1 MADVSPH
8 DLDAERHVLGAFL
21 VDQDAVHLAASIL
34 GEQTTVFF
42 KASHQLIYAAALRM
56 ANKGDPIDLYTI
68 TDSLKRAGD
77 LEKIGGV
84 RALYDIQEGVPTSAN
99 IEYYANIVREMA
111 TRRELIQAGSEIV
124 SRAGRVEVEIEEV
137 LDQSQRFLFD
147 IYRGE
152 TNGFIEIDQSL
163 QEAMTRIEWIYN
175 NSSKLIGTPTGLPE
189 LDQIIYGL
197 NRSDLIIVAARPS
210 MGKSSF
216 AHNLALNVSLLQ
228 TEEEEEPPAVALFTT
243 EMPADQI
250 VMRMLA
256 TVGEINMSR
265 MRTGELSG
273 EELKRISEAAQE
285 IERAQIYIS
294 NTPGLTLMDIRSES
308 RRLKIRRP
316 NLGLVIVDY
325 LQQLQSG
332 SRQHQSREQE
342 ISEYSRS
349 LKTLARELDVPV
361 IALSQL
367 NRNVENRPDKRPQLA
382 DLRESGAIEQ
392 DADIVLFL
400 YRDDYYNPED
410 SDVPGEVEVIVRK
423 HRNGPL
429 GTANLAFD
437 SASLRF
443 SPLEYRDSAFE

>member
-1 MADVSPH
+1 M
-8 DLDAERHVLGAFL
+8 

-34 GEQTTVFF
+34 GPQTTVFF
-42 KASHQLIYAAALRM
+42 KASHQLIYAAVLRM

-84 RALYDIQEGVPTSAN
+84 RALYDIQEGVPSAAN
-99 IEYYANIVREMA
+99 IEYYANVVREMA
-111 TRRELIQAGSEIV
+111 TRRELIQAGVEIA
-124 SRAGRVEVEIEEV
+124 SRAGRIEVELDET
-137 LDQSQRFLFD
+137 LDQAERSLFD

-152 TNGFIEIDQSL
+152 TNGFIDIDQSL
-163 QEAMTRIEWIYN
+163 LEATERINRLYN
-175 NSSKLIGTPTGLPE
+175 KSSKLIGIPTGFPE
-189 LDQIIYGL
+189 LDKTIYGL
-197 NRSDLIIVAARPS
+197 NRSDLIIVAARPG

-228 TEEEEEPPAVALFTT
+228 TEEEEEPPAVAFFTT

-256 TVGEINMSR
+256 TVGEIDMSR
-265 MRTGELSG
+265 IRMGKIKHDEM
-273 EELKRISEAAQE
+273 KRISEAAQM
-285 IERAQIYIS
+285 IEKGQIYINNAPS
-294 NTPGLTLMDIRSES
+294 LTLMDIRSES

-349 LKTLARELDVPV
+349 LKSLARELDVPV

-392 DADIVLFL
+392 DADIVIFL
-400 YRDDYYNPED
+400 YRDDYYTLEE
-410 SDVPGEVEVIVRK
+410 SKTPGQVEVIVRK

-429 GTANLAFD
+429 GTANLAFN

-443 SPLEYRDSAFE
+443 YPLEYTDLAFE

>member
-21 VDQDAVHLAASIL
+21 VNQDAVHLAASIL
-34 GEQTTVFF
+34 SEQTTVFF
-42 KASHQLIYAAALRM
+42 KASHQLIYAAALRL

-84 RALYDIQEGVPTSAN
+84 RALYDIQEGVPTAAN
-99 IEYYANIVREMA
+99 IEYYAKVVREMA
-111 TRRELIQAGSEIV
+111 TRRELIQAGEEIR
-124 SRAGRVEVEIEEV
+124 SRAGGIDVELDET
-137 LDQSQRFLFD
+137 LDQAQRLLFD

-152 TNGFIEIDQSL
+152 TKGFIEIDQSL
-163 QEAMTRIEWIYN
+163 QEAMSRIERIFN
-175 NSSKLIGTPTGLPE
+175 NSSKLIGIPTGLPE

-197 NRSDLIIVAARPS
+197 NRSDLIVVAARPG

-228 TEEEEEPPAVALFTT
+228 TEEEEPPAVALFTT

-256 TVGEINMSR
+256 TVGEIDMSR
-265 MRTGELSG
+265 IRIGKLSG

-285 IERAQIYIS
+285 IEKAQIYIN

-308 RRLKIRRP
+308 RLLKIRRP

-325 LQQLQSG
+325 LQQLHSG

-410 SDVPGEVEVIVRK
+410 SDVPGEVEAIVRK

>member
-42 KASHQLIYAAALRM
+42 KASHQLIYAAALRL
-56 ANKGDPIDLYTI
+56 ANKGDPLDLYTI

-84 RALYDIQEGVPTSAN
+84 RALYDIQEGVPTAAN

-111 TRRELIQAGSEIV
+111 TRRELIQAGAEIV
-124 SRAGRVEVEIEEV
+124 SRAGRIEVELDET
-137 LDQSQRFLFD
+137 LDQAESSLFG

-152 TNGFIEIDQSL
+152 TNGFIDIDQSL
-163 QEAMTRIEWIYN
+163 LEATERINRLYN
-175 NSSKLIGTPTGLPE
+175 QSSKLIGIPTGFPE
-189 LDQIIYGL
+189 LDQTIYGL
-197 NRSDLIIVAARPS
+197 NRSDLIIVAARPG

-228 TEEEEEPPAVALFTT
+228 TEEEEPPAVAFFTT

-250 VMRMLA
+250 VMRMLS
-256 TVGEINMSR
+256 TVGEIDMSR
-265 MRTGELSG
+265 IRMGKIEHD
-273 EELKRISEAAQE
+273 EMKRISEAAQE
-285 IERAQIYIS
+285 IERGQIYINNAPS
-294 NTPGLTLMDIRSES
+294 LTLMDIRSES

-316 NLGLVIVDY
+316 NLGLIIVDY
-325 LQQLQSG
+325 LQQLTSG
-332 SRQHQSREQE
+332 SRQYQSREQE

-349 LKTLARELDVPV
+349 LKSLARELDVPV
-361 IALSQL
+361 LALSQL
-367 NRNVENRPDKRPQLA
+367 NRGVESRPDKRPQLA

-410 SDVPGEVEVIVRK
+410 SDTPGEVEVIVRK
-423 HRNGPL
+423 HRNGPI

-443 SPLEYRDSAFE
+443 SPLEYSDTAFE

>member
-21 VDQDAVHLAASIL
+21 VNQDAVHLAASIL
-34 GEQTTVFF
+34 SEQTTVFF
-42 KASHQLIYAAALRM
+42 KASHQLIYAAALRL

-84 RALYDIQEGVPTSAN
+84 RALYDIQEGVPTAAN
-99 IEYYANIVREMA
+99 IEYYAKVVREMA
-111 TRRELIQAGSEIV
+111 TRRELIQAGEEIR
-124 SRAGRVEVEIEEV
+124 SRAGGIDVELDET
-137 LDQSQRFLFD
+137 LDQAQRLLFD

-152 TNGFIEIDQSL
+152 TKGFIEIDQSL
-163 QEAMTRIEWIYN
+163 QEAMSRIERIFN
-175 NSSKLIGTPTGLPE
+175 NSSKLIGIPTGLPE

-197 NRSDLIIVAARPS
+197 NRSDLIVVAARPG

-228 TEEEEEPPAVALFTT
+228 TEEEEPPAVALFTT

-256 TVGEINMSR
+256 TVGEIDMSR
-265 MRTGELSG
+265 IRIGKLSG

-285 IERAQIYIS
+285 IEKAQIYIN

-308 RRLKIRRP
+308 RLLKIRRP

-325 LQQLQSG
+325 LQQLHSG

-410 SDVPGEVEVIVRK
+410 SDVPGEVEAIVRK

-429 GTANLAFD
+429 GTATLAFD

-443 SPLEYRDSAFE
+443 SPLEYTDSAFE

>member
-1 MADVSPH
+1 MADASPH

-21 VDQDAVHLAASIL
+21 VDQDAVYLAASIL
-34 GEQTTVFF
+34 GAQTTVFF
-42 KASHQLIYAAALRM
+42 KASHRLIYAAALRM
-56 ANKGDPIDLYTI
+56 ANVGDPIDLYTI

-84 RALYDIQEGVPTSAN
+84 RALYDIQEGVPTAAN
-99 IEYYANIVREMA
+99 IEYYANVVREMA
-111 TRRELIQAGSEIV
+111 TRRELIQAGTEIV
-124 SRAGRVEVEIEEV
+124 SRAGRIEVE
-137 LDQSQRFLFD
+137 LDETMDQAERSLFD

-152 TNGFIEIDQSL
+152 TNGFIDIDQSL
-163 QEAMTRIEWIYN
+163 LEATERIDRIYN
-175 NSSKLIGTPTGLPE
+175 QSSKLIGIPTGFPE
-189 LDQIIYGL
+189 LDQTIYGL
-197 NRSDLIIVAARPS
+197 NRSDLIIVAARPG

-228 TEEEEEPPAVALFTT
+228 TEEEEPPAVALFTT

-256 TVGEINMSR
+256 TVGEIDMSR
-265 MRTGELSG
+265 IRMGKIEHD
-273 EELKRISEAAQE
+273 EMKRISEAAQE
-285 IERAQIYIS
+285 IERGQIYINNAPS
-294 NTPGLTLMDIRSES
+294 LTLMDVRSES

-316 NLGLVIVDY
+316 NLGLIIVDY
-325 LQQLQSG
+325 LQQLASG

-349 LKTLARELDVPV
+349 LKSLARELDVPV
-361 IALSQL
+361 LALSQL
-367 NRNVENRPDKRPQLA
+367 NRGVESRPDKRPQLA

-400 YRDDYYNPED
+400 YRDDYYNPEN
-410 SDVPGEVEVIVRK
+410 SEAPGVVEVIVRK
-423 HRNGPL
+423 HRNGPI

-443 SPLEYRDSAFE
+443 SPLEYTDTAFE

>member
-21 VDQDAVHLAASIL
+21 VDQDAAHLAASIL

-42 KASHQLIYAAALRM
+42 KASHQLIYAASLRL
-56 ANKGDPIDLYTI
+56 ANKGDPIDLYTV

-84 RALYDIQEGVPTSAN
+84 RALYDIQEGVPTAAN

-111 TRRELIQAGSEIV
+111 TRRELIQAGADIV
-124 SRAGRVEVEIEEV
+124 SSAGRIEVEIDEA
-137 LDQSQRFLFD
+137 LDHAQRALFD

-152 TNGFIEIDQSL
+152 TNGFIDIDQSL
-163 QEAMTRIEWIYN
+163 QEAMERIERLYN
-175 NSSKLIGTPTGLPE
+175 SNSKLTGAPTGLPE

-197 NRSDLIIVAARPS
+197 NRSDLIIIAARPG

-228 TEEEEEPPAVALFTT
+228 TEEEEPPAVALFTT

-256 TVGEINMSR
+256 TVGEIDLSR
-265 MRTGELSG
+265 IRLGKLSG
-273 EELKRISEAAQE
+273 DELKRISEAAQE
-285 IERAQIYIS
+285 IERAQIFINNS
-294 NTPGLTLMDIRSES
+294 PGLTLMDIRSES

-332 SRQHQSREQE
+332 SRQHHSREQE

-349 LKTLARELDVPV
+349 LKSLARELDVPV
-361 IALSQL
+361 LGLSQL
-367 NRNVENRPDKRPQLA
+367 NRGVESRPDKRPQLS

-392 DADIVLFL
+392 DADIVIFL

-410 SDVPGEVEVIVRK
+410 SDTPGEVEAIVRK

-429 GTANLAFD
+429 GTAQLAFD
-437 SASLRF
+437 SKSLRF
-443 SPLEYRDSAFE
+443 SPLEHYDSAFE

>member
-8 DLDAERHVLGAFL
+8 DLDAERHVLGAFMA
-21 VDQDAVHLAASIL
+21 DPDAVHLASSVL
-34 GEQTTVFF
+34 GEQTSVFF
-42 KASHQLIYAAALRM
+42 KASHRLVYAAALRL
-56 ANKGDPIDLYTI
+56 AHSGDPIDLYTM
-68 TDSLKRAGD
+68 TDSLKREGD

-84 RALYDIQEGVPTSAN
+84 RALYDMQEGVPTAAN
-99 IEYYANIVREMA
+99 IEYYAGIVREMA
-111 TRRELIQAGSEIV
+111 TRRELIQAGTDIV
-124 SRAGRVEVEIEEV
+124 SKAGRPDVELEEAM
-137 LDQSQRFLFD
+137 DDAQKALFAV
-147 IYRGE
+147 YRGE
-152 TNGFIEIDQSL
+152 QSGFVDIDHSL
-163 QEAMTRIEWIYN
+163 QEAMRRIELLY
-175 NSSKLIGTPTGLPE
+175 SRKTKLTGVPSGLQE
-189 LDQIIYGL
+189 LDEILYGL

-216 AHNLALNVSLLQ
+216 AHNLALNVALLEP
-228 TEEEEEPPAVALFTT
+228 EEPEEEPPAVALFTT

-256 TVGEINMSR
+256 TVGRIDMSR
-265 MRTGELSG
+265 IRLGKLTGE
-273 EELKRISEAAQE
+273 EWRRVSEAAQE
-285 IERAQIYIS
+285 IEKAQIFIN

-308 RRLKIRRP
+308 RRLKIRQP

-349 LKTLARELDVPV
+349 LKALARELDIPV

-367 NRNVENRPDKRPQLA
+367 NRAVESRPDKRPLLS

-400 YRDDYYNPED
+400 YRDDYYHPED
-410 SDVPGEVEVIVRK
+410 SDAAGQVEVIVRK

-429 GTANLAFD
+429 GTVELGFD
-437 SASLRF
+437 TESLRF
-443 SPLEYRDSAFE
+443 FPLDESMYE